1 VTAITIVSGSPGAGK
16 TTLARLLAARDE
28 RGLHLESD
36 PFYGFPA
43 HPIDPTTPA
52 SHAQNSA
59 ILTAL
64 IRAAT
69 GFAEADYDVYVD
81 GVVGPWW
88 LPLLGRELAPRG
100 IALHYVVLRVGLDEA
115 LHRAATRAQS
125 TDEAAVRHMH
135 RAFEDLGGFARHA
148 VDTSGV
154 AVEALLERVTA
165 RLAQGD
171 FRVELDAL
179 REDTRRQ

>member
-1 VTAITIVSGSPGAGK
+1 VTAITVVSGSPGAGK
-16 TTLARLLAARDE
+16 TTLARRLAARAE

-59 ILTAL
+59 ILTAV

-88 LPLLGRELAPRG
+88 LPLLGGELATRE
-100 IALHYVVLRVGLDEA
+100 IALHYVVLRVELHEA

-135 RAFEDLGGFARHA
+135 RAFEDRGGFAGH
-148 VDTSGV
+148 VVNTSGLS
-154 AVEALLERVTA
+154 VETLLERVAA
-165 RLAQGD
+165 RLAQGA
-171 FRVELDAL
+171 FRVDLDAL
-179 REDTRRQ
+179 REDAGRQ

>member
-1 VTAITIVSGSPGAGK
+1 MTAITVVSGSPGAGK
-16 TTLARLLAARDE
+16 TTLARRLAARAE

-59 ILTAL
+59 ILTAVV
-64 IRAAT
+64 RAAT

-88 LPLLGRELAPRG
+88 LPLLGGELATRG
-100 IALHYVVLRVGLDEA
+100 IALHYVVLRVELDEA
-115 LHRAATRAQS
+115 LHRAAVRAQS
-125 TDEAAVRHMH
+125 TDVAAVRRMH
-135 RAFEDLGGFARHA
+135 RAFEDLRGFASHA
-148 VDTSGV
+148 VDASGV
-154 AVEALLERVTA
+154 AVETLLERVA
-165 RLAQGD
+165 LRLAED
-171 FRVELDAL
+171 AFRIDLDAL
-179 REDTRRQ
+179 REDAGRQ

>member
-1 VTAITIVSGSPGAGK
+1 MTAITVVSGSPGAGK
-16 TTLARLLAARDE
+16 TTLARGLATLSE

-59 ILTAL
+59 ILTAVV
-64 IRAAT
+64 RAAT

-88 LPLLGRELAPRG
+88 LPLLGAELVTRG
-100 IALHYVVLRVGLDEA
+100 IALHYLVLRVELEEA
-115 LHRAATRAQS
+115 LRRAAARAQS

-135 RAFEDLGGFARHA
+135 RAFEDLGAFAGHA
-148 VDTSGV
+148 VNTSGV
-154 AVEALLERVTA
+154 AVETLLERVA
-165 RLAQGD
+165 ASLAQGD
-171 FRVELDAL
+171 FRVDLDAL
-179 REDTRRQ
+179 REDAGRQ